1 MFRAIALL
9 LCSWSCVALTLQ
21 VEANPIR
28 KVVTLLQDM
37 QKELEEE
44 GEKEKDLY
52 EKFMCYCDGNTE
64 DMSKSAEDA
73 STKITELKA
82 KLEAEKSGKSQL
94 DQALIGHKK
103 DREAAKADL
112 EKATTIREKEK
123 AEFEEETGDAKA
135 NLDSMNAAVAAL
147 EKGMGKSLL
156 QSQATAA
163 RLIKVVD
170 ASMAVDDYQRN
181 MVLSFLSGKQN
192 PFGDYSSSSGEIVG
206 ILKAMKDEMD
216 KDLNGAITDEEKAA
230 AGFEDLKTAKQ
241 QEIDAASS
249 AIETKT
255 QRSGELAVSVV
266 TTADDIEDTTREL
279 SDLQAFL
286 ANLASQCATKK
297 QEWTERCQVRA
308 QEVAAISEAIKILND
323 DDALDLFK
331 KTLSLE
337 SVAASTST
345 RKFGLLQQRTSAS
358 VVSRARNM
366 VAAMARKGGPHKA
379 QLELLETSLRAKQ
392 VDFSKVLAMI
402 DGMEKVLKEEQS
414 DDDSTKAFC
423 DKDLEKSAAEK
434 KDTEEAIAASEAFI
448 EETTAESAATAEEI
462 ASLQKEIK
470 ALDKAV
476 AEATEQRKE
485 EHADFLVFQ
494 QQSNAA
500 LQLIDKAKN
509 RLLKFYRPT
518 MYKEAPKQELTDEE
532 KILAASGRSDMI
544 ATPAPEYIA
553 GTSQTVFAEIRRSHS
568 NDDAAPPPPP
578 ETWGAYQKK
587 DGKSNGVM
595 ALMDMLLKELS
606 GDLTSSENEEKTSQ
620 KDYERL
626 MSDSQA
632 TRSQNVAS
640 ITDKEAAKA
649 DMDTAVEETK
659 GKLDSQQ
666 ASLADIK
673 QYILQLHATCDFI
686 IENYDLRKAARE
698 NELASLANA
707 KSVLSGADFS

>member
-1 MFRAIALL
+1 MTKAAD
-9 LCSWSCVALTLQ
+9 
-21 VEANPIR
+21 E
-28 KVVTLLQDM
+28 
-37 QKELEEE
+37 
-44 GEKEKDLY
+44 
-52 EKFMCYCDGNTE
+52 
-64 DMSKSAEDA
+64 A
-73 STKITELKA
+73 STKITELKS
-82 KLEAEKSGKSQL
+82 KLGAEKAEKSQL

-112 EKATTIREKEK
+112 EKATGIREKEH
-123 AEFEEETGDAKA
+123 AEFVEETGDSKS
-135 NLDSMNAAVAAL
+135 NLDSMNAAIAAL
-147 EKGMGKSLL
+147 EKGMGKTFL
-156 QSQATAA
+156 QSQTATA
-163 RLIKVVD
+163 RVTKVVD
-170 ASMAVDDYQRN
+170 ASLSVDDYQRN
-181 MVLSFLSGKQN
+181 LVLSFLSGKQN

-216 KDLNGAITDEEKAA
+216 KDLNGAISDEEKAA
-230 AGFEDLKTAKQ
+230 SGFEELATAKKE
-241 QEIDAASS
+241 EIAAASS

-266 TTADDIEDTTREL
+266 TTADDVEDTTKEL
-279 SDLQAFL
+279 DDLQSFL

-297 QEWTERCQVRA
+297 TEWAERCKVRA
-308 QEVAAISEAIKILND
+308 DEIAAISEAIKILND

-337 SVAASTST
+337 SVASSVST

-358 VVSRARNM
+358 VASRVRNM
-366 VAAMARKGGPHKA
+366 VAAMARKGSPHKA
-379 QLELLETSLRAKQ
+379 QLELLEMSLKAKK

-414 DDDSTKAFC
+414 DVDSTKAFC
-423 DKDLEKSAAEK
+423 DKDLAKSAGEK

-448 EETTAESAATAEEI
+448 EETTAESAATADEI
-462 ASLQKEIK
+462 KELQKEIK
-470 ALDKAV
+470 DLDKAV

-509 RLLKFYRPT
+509 RLMKFYRPT
-518 MYKEAPKQELTDEE
+518 MYKEAPTQELTEEE

-544 ATPAPEYIA
+544 ATAAPEMIP
-553 GTSQTVFAEIRRSHS
+553 GTTTTVYAQIRSHTL
-568 NDDAAPPPPP
+568 DDAAPAPPP

-587 DGKSNGVM
+587 DGKSNGVIG
-595 ALMDMLLKELS
+595 LMDMLLKELS

-620 KDYERL
+620 TDYERL
-626 MSDSQA
+626 MADSQA
-632 TRSQNVAS
+632 SRSQNVAS

-649 DMDTAVEETK
+649 DMDTAIEETK
-659 GKLDSQQ
+659 AKLDSQQ

-673 QYILQLHATCDFI
+673 QYILQLHANCDFI
-686 IENYDLRKAARE
+686 IDNYDLRKAARE
-698 NELASLANA
+698 NELTSLANA
-707 KSVLSGADFS
+707 KAVLSGADLS